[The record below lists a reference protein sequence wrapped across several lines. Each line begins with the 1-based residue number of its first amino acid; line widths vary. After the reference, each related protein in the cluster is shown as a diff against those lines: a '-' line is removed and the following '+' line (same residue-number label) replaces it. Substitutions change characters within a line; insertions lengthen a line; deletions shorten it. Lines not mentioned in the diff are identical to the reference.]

1 MSNKIYLV
9 TVVTLLFIISHMIV
23 DVKFTSEIKRLE
35 QQVNLVSNT
44 NQYLQDELVRHASFK
59 RQLECMAMNV
69 YHEARSE
76 TYDGQLAVATVTM
89 NRVKSGRFP
98 NTVCGV
104 VWQKNNRGCQF
115 SWTCDGKSDM
125 IRNTRAYR
133 EATQIAEKVMI
144 EGVRSNGFSRD
155 VLFYHAN
162 YANPSW
168 AISDKMIRIAQIDTH
183 LFYKLIDSKS

>member
-1 MSNKIYLV
+1 
-9 TVVTLLFIISHMIV
+9 
-23 DVKFTSEIKRLE
+23 
-35 QQVNLVSNT
+35 
-44 NQYLQDELVRHASFK
+44 
-59 RQLECMAMNV
+59 MAMNV

-76 TYDGQLAVATVTM
+76 TYDGQLAVATVTI

-104 VWQKNNRGCQF
+104 VWQKNSRGCQF

-133 EATQIAEKVMI
+133 VATRIAEKVMI
-144 EGVRSNGFSRD
+144 EGVRSNGFNRD

-162 YANPSW
+162 YVNPSW
-168 AISDKMIRIAQIDTH
+168 AISDKMIRFAQIDTH